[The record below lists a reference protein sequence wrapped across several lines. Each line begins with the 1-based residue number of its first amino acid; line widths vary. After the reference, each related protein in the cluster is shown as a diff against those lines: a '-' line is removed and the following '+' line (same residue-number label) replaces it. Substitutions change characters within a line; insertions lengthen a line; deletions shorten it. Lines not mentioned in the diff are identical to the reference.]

1 MITNPIYL
9 DHQATTPLDER
20 VLEAM
25 LPYLTS
31 QYGNPSSSHAYG
43 RVAARA
49 VRTARRHIA
58 DLVGAKNELEIVFTS
73 GATEANHL
81 AIVGAALA
89 ARPYGGHIIT
99 TAIEHKA
106 VLAACRRLVE
116 HHGYTLTCVGVDR
129 HGRVHPADIAAALAP
144 STVLVS
150 VMHANNEIGTLQ
162 RLAAIAEITAPRG
175 ILLHTDAAQSAGYG
189 LLDVAG
195 LGVDLASLSA
205 HKLHGPKGIGALYL
219 RGSIGITAQ
228 QTGGG
233 QERGLR
239 AGTPNVPAIVGFGAA
254 ARLITSDAVP
264 PPRRLR
270 FLRDRL
276 QDGLLAA
283 IPGASVNGH
292 PHRRLPGNL
301 SLTLPGVEAADLLD
315 RVPDIA
321 ASTGSACNTGSGE
334 PSHVLTAI
342 GLTRAQARATLRL
355 SIGRTTTD
363 NDIDQTIG
371 LVTRAAHPDI
381 HCSSPAG
388 PPGPQDRL
396 RGNPIA
402 R

>member
-1 MITNPIYL
+1 MNTEPIYL
-9 DHQATTPLDER
+9 DHQATTPLDGR

-25 LPYLTS
+25 LPFLTHE
-31 QYGNPSSSHAYG
+31 YGNPSSPHAFG
-43 RVAARA
+43 RTASKA
-49 VRTARRHIA
+49 VRTARRQVT

-89 ARPYGGHIIT
+89 ARPHGGHIVT

-106 VLAACRRLVE
+106 VLAACQRLVD
-116 HHGYTLTCVGVDR
+116 HHDFTLTRVGVDK
-129 HGRVHPADIAAALAP
+129 HGRVHPADIAAVLTP
-144 STVLVS
+144 HTVLVS

-175 ILLHTDAAQSAGYG
+175 IVLHTDAAQSAGCG
-189 LLDVAG
+189 LLDVTE

-205 HKLHGPKGIGALYL
+205 HKLHGPKGIGALYI
-219 RGSIGITAQ
+219 RGGTRITAL

-254 ARLITSDAVP
+254 AHLITTDAVP
-264 PPRRLR
+264 PTTCTRA
-270 FLRDRL
+270 LRDRL
-276 QDGLLAA
+276 QDRLLAT
-283 IPGASVNGH
+283 IPGAAVNGH

-301 SLTLPGVEAADLLD
+301 SLTLPGIEATDLLD
-315 RVPDIA
+315 RLPGIA

-334 PSHVLTAI
+334 PSHVLNAI
-342 GLTRAQARATLRL
+342 GLTRDQARATLRL

-363 NDIDQTIG
+363 TDIDQAADLITRTAHI
-371 LVTRAAHPDI
+371 LAPVTVNAA
-381 HCSSPAG
+381 
-388 PPGPQDRL
+388 
-396 RGNPIA
+396 
-402 R
+402 

>member
-1 MITNPIYL
+1 MITEPIYL

-25 LPYLTS
+25 LPFLTREH
-31 QYGNPSSSHAYG
+31 GNPSSPHAYG
-43 RVAARA
+43 RTAARA
-49 VRTARRHIA
+49 VRIARGHVA

-81 AIVGAALA
+81 AIVGTALA
-89 ARPYGGHIIT
+89 ARPQGGHIVT

-106 VLAACRRLVE
+106 VLAACQRLVD
-116 HHGYTLTCVGVDR
+116 HHGYTLTRVGVDH

-144 STVLVS
+144 NTVLVS

-162 RLAAIAEITAPRG
+162 RLAAISEITTPRG
-175 ILLHTDAAQSAGYG
+175 IVLHTDAAQSAGCG
-189 LLDVAG
+189 LLDVAET
-195 LGVDLASLSA
+195 GVDLASLSA
-205 HKLHGPKGIGALYL
+205 HKLHGPKGTGALYI
-219 RGSIGITAQ
+219 RSGIRITAQ

-254 ARLITSDAVP
+254 AHLVTTDAVP
-264 PPRRLR
+264 PPTRTRS
-270 FLRDRL
+270 LRDRL
-276 QDGLLAA
+276 QDRLLAA
-283 IPGASVNGH
+283 IPGATVNGD

-301 SLTLPGVEAADLLD
+301 SLTLPGIEATDLLD
-315 RVPDIA
+315 RIPGIA

-342 GLTRAQARATLRL
+342 GLTRGQARATLRL

-363 NDIDQTIG
+363 TDIDQ
-371 LVTRAAHPDI
+371 AADLITHTA
-381 HCSSPAG
+381 HTLMPAAA
-388 PPGPQDRL
+388 
-396 RGNPIA
+396 NA
-402 R
+402 A